1 MDNPGEIM
9 RFCRLCLVKDQ
20 VNIPIFEEQGD
31 IRQIFLKISSCLP
44 VKVSREDKLPKKICD
59 GCSNKLDLLYEF
71 WNTSANAEKTLLSWL
86 GQAGVKDVDQTITA
100 VAQQIA
106 KPSEP
111 QVKEETPEDGHAA
124 VQNTDHLGISNSAV
138 LDDSSAKDETEE
150 PPPKRA
156 RRTAAVKA
164 QINLTPDSE
173 EEDDDLDTAEPMT
186 KIEDESDES
195 DNDDKDPSYVDVP
208 GTSADDQPGP
218 SGVGKDG
225 AEAPS
230 SLYCNKCGVGFQDF
244 ESLHYHIFNP
254 IYRNHNFRCPL
265 CNYVVGKTIADLND
279 HIIKRCQEED
289 VVKHEKSA
297 VEELP
302 KIPERYF
309 CEKCGK
315 PFSLF
320 IDLLTHRST
329 HKRDLISCTQCPEK
343 GNSFEYM
350 IKHFR
355 RHTAYPNISLICDM
369 CSVKFTKVCVY
380 VNHCEFVHKRF
391 QSFRFQCNFCP
402 RVIFNDSERFLE
414 HVQSHCKISPKL
426 QNGRFVCEFCGF
438 CFGSRGKYIKHREK
452 VHLFSKIIKNH
463 FECHCCGKKIAHR
476 KMSSHL
482 RQHEKENLQRKHNEL
497 AQKTDQS
504 EHIVDNNITSTSNL
518 TDLKTVRENET
529 TYVEPIVS
537 EPDQSGNTKPI
548 INVEYGNIANAQDI
562 QKSEDPKSKVS
573 NVRNKDETK
582 SVIAVES
589 GTNKDLC
596 RDFVLYTEKNEN
608 QHNIMPSGD
617 NIMPSVATID
627 LTTEPMSENN
637 PGESQKNVNVCIDLT
652 SDSNITNVD
661 LSTSKLTVTI
671 NNDHSKDNIQNKI
684 NLKPFTVIPSD
695 KLLSNITDSNISEKN
710 VKVGELDILKKDK
723 QSTENKVANKI
734 MTPASR
740 ETPKQDTTN
749 YCNNK
754 KMKSISKPKMNI
766 LPVTCDSTTHNQGE
780 FLQQPSYQSP
790 PISVL
795 SNAVVPSEIQ
805 SFDPSHLNPYN
816 DQFKG
821 NLNSYGS
828 NASMDTSY
836 QQYYQNIYD
845 NQNIQAW
852 QSIVS
857 AQLVNQ
863 QTFVPLTPIMAPQ
876 PVVPPFI
883 ASQLPSQYPV
893 RETNYKCAGC
903 KKEVPSL
910 PLLEVHFLFCYKM
923 ELEVLKDPREDCPV
937 CGIRFP
943 SFSNLKNH
951 ISQGHYELLSEY
963 NLIFRRSDYICDTC
977 GLLFYSMQTLEEH
990 HQSHITPEKITTDF
1004 NDGKLDKP
1012 DKTRS
1017 IDSNKTLKTQHSL
1030 GPKHQQSHRAPETRT
1045 TDFNDGKL
1053 DKPDETRNID
1063 SKKTLKIQHSFVS
1076 KHQQSHRAPETRT
1089 TDFNDGKLYKLDETR
1104 NIDSKKTLKIQHS
1117 FVSKHQQSHRAPEKR
1132 TTDFND
1138 GKLDKPDETRNIEL
1152 NKTLKTQHFQSK
1164 HQQSHRTGKRT
1175 SAFIDGN
1182 LVVTTP
1188 NIPDEI
1194 PNMDSKKTLKTQHS
1208 FASKHQQSH
1217 RTEKRAS
1224 AFIGGNLDETSNI
1237 PYETPNTDS
1246 KNTLKTQHSFGS
1258 KHQQS
1263 HRAHEKRTTDFNDG
1277 KLNNPYETRSI
1288 DSYKTLK
1295 TQHSF
1300 GSKHQQSHIAPE
1312 TRTTN
1317 FNDGKLDKLDETRNI
1332 DSKKTLKT
1340 QHSFVSK
1347 HQQSHRAPEKRTTD
1361 FNDGKLDKSDE
1372 TCNIESNKTLKT
1384 QDCFQ
1389 SKHQQSHRT
1398 EKRTSAFIGGN
1409 LDETPNIPDETS
1421 NIDSNKTLKTQHSL
1435 MTYKKE
1441 IKFSILKRPSKQ
1453 ILGLY
1458 RCEQCKKIFNNYKEL
1473 ISHKISHGDSIKEE
1487 TYLSLSDPASID
1499 LNLLPATNMEFVRN
1513 ENMSGGST
1521 RKRKLSNSD
1530 FDVSQHYNRRSCDE
1544 NQTRRVCQICDQD
1557 FNTQSSFDQHSCPGP
1572 F

>member
-1 MDNPGEIM
+1 M
-9 RFCRLCLVKDQ
+9 
-20 VNIPIFEEQGD
+20 
-31 IRQIFLKISSCLP
+31 IR
-44 VKVSREDKLPKKICD
+44 
-59 GCSNKLDLLYEF
+59 
-71 WNTSANAEKTLLSWL
+71 
-86 GQAGVKDVDQTITA
+86 
-100 VAQQIA
+100 
-106 KPSEP
+106 
-111 QVKEETPEDGHAA
+111 
-124 VQNTDHLGISNSAV
+124 
-138 LDDSSAKDETEE
+138 
-150 PPPKRA
+150 
-156 RRTAAVKA
+156 
-164 QINLTPDSE
+164 
-173 EEDDDLDTAEPMT
+173 
-186 KIEDESDES
+186 
-195 DNDDKDPSYVDVP
+195 
-208 GTSADDQPGP
+208 
-218 SGVGKDG
+218 
-225 AEAPS
+225 
-230 SLYCNKCGVGFQDF
+230 
-244 ESLHYHIFNP
+244 
-254 IYRNHNFRCPL
+254 
-265 CNYVVGKTIADLND
+265 
-279 HIIKRCQEED
+279 
-289 VVKHEKSA
+289 
-297 VEELP
+297 
-302 KIPERYF
+302 
-309 CEKCGK
+309 
-315 PFSLF
+315 
-320 IDLLTHRST
+320 
-329 HKRDLISCTQCPEK
+329 
-343 GNSFEYM
+343 
-350 IKHFR
+350 HFR
-355 RHTAYPNISLICDM
+355 QHTVYPNISLICDM
-369 CSVKFTKVCVY
+369 CSVKFTDVWAY
-380 VNHCEFVHKRF
+380 VNHCEFVHNRF
-391 QSFRFQCNFCP
+391 QSFHFQCNFCP
-402 RVIFNDSERFLE
+402 RVIFNDAGRFLE

-426 QNGRFVCEFCGF
+426 ENERFICEFCAS
-438 CFGSRGKYIKHREK
+438 CFSSRGEHRTHREE
-452 VHLFSKIIKNH
+452 VHRVSKIMISH

-476 KMSSHL
+476 KMSRHL
-482 RQHEKENLQRKHNEL
+482 RQHKRENLQRKHNEL

-504 EHIVDNNITSTSNL
+504 ELIVDNNITSTSNL
-518 TDLKTVRENET
+518 TDDLKTVRENET
-529 TYVEPIVS
+529 TDVEPIVS

-548 INVEYGNIANAQDI
+548 INVGFGNIANAQDI
-562 QKSEDPKSKVS
+562 QKSEDPKSKVTIFSDVIVSQGVKQEQLKSNDVKCGNAAVSQTRQGESFISTYSPEARPNKRARRRQRIKERIKKESQRAFDEARVAFNKDILLSPTDNVVPLFS

-596 RDFVLYTEKNEN
+596 RDVVLHTEMNEN

-627 LTTEPMSENN
+627 LTTESMSENN

-652 SDSNITNVD
+652 SNSNITNID
-661 LSTSKLTVTI
+661 LST
-671 NNDHSKDNIQNKI
+671 
-684 NLKPFTVIPSD
+684 
-695 KLLSNITDSNISEKN
+695 
-710 VKVGELDILKKDK
+710 
-723 QSTENKVANKI
+723 
-734 MTPASR
+734 
-740 ETPKQDTTN
+740 
-749 YCNNK
+749 
-754 KMKSISKPKMNI
+754 
-766 LPVTCDSTTHNQGE
+766 
-780 FLQQPSYQSP
+780 
-790 PISVL
+790 VL
-795 SNAVVPSEIQ
+795 SNAVVPSGIQ

-836 QQYYQNIYD
+836 QQYYQNIYG

-883 ASQLPSQYPV
+883 ASQLPSQCPV
-893 RETNYKCAGC
+893 RETNYKCTGC

-990 HQSHITPEKITTDF
+990 HQSHITPEKTTTDF
-1004 NDGKLDKP
+1004 SYSELDKP
-1012 DKTRS
+1012 DEIRN

-1030 GPKHQQSHRAPETRT
+1030 GSKHQQSHRAPETRT

-1089 TDFNDGKLYKLDETR
+1089 TDFNDGKLNKLDETR
-1104 NIDSKKTLKIQHS
+1104 NIDSKKSLKIQHS

-1138 GKLDKPDETRNIEL
+1138 GKLDKSDETRNIES
-1152 NKTLKTQHFQSK
+1152 NKTLKTQHSFQSK
-1164 HQQSHRTGKRT
+1164 HQQSRRTEKRT
-1175 SAFIDGN
+1175 SAFIGGN

-1188 NIPDEI
+1188 NIPDETPNI
-1194 PNMDSKKTLKTQHS
+1194 DSKKTLKTQRSFGSKHQQSHRSEKRTSALIGGNLDETPNIPDGTPNMDSKKTLKTQRSFGSKHQQSHRSEKRTSAFIGGNLDETPNIPDETPNMDSKKTLKTQHS
-1208 FASKHQQSH
+1208 F
-1217 RTEKRAS
+1217 
-1224 AFIGGNLDETSNI
+1224 
-1237 PYETPNTDS
+1237 
-1246 KNTLKTQHSFGS
+1246 GS
-1258 KHQQS
+1258 KHQQI

-1300 GSKHQQSHIAPE
+1300 
-1312 TRTTN
+1312 
-1317 FNDGKLDKLDETRNI
+1317 
-1332 DSKKTLKT
+1332 
-1340 QHSFVSK
+1340 VSK
-1347 HQQSHRAPEKRTTD
+1347 HQQSHRAPETRTTDFNDGKLDKPDETRNIESNKTLKTQHSFGSKHQQSHRASETRTTD

-1372 TCNIESNKTLKT
+1372 TRNIESNKTLKT
-1384 QDCFQ
+1384 QHSFQ
-1389 SKHQQSHRT
+1389 SKHQQSRRT

-1458 RCEQCKKIFNNYKEL
+1458 RCEQCKKMFNNYKEL
-1473 ISHKISHGDSIKEE
+1473 ISHKISHGDAIREE
-1487 TYLSLSDPASID
+1487 TYLCLSDPASID
-1499 LNLLPATNMEFVRN
+1499 LNVLPSTNMEFVRN
-1513 ENMSGGST
+1513 ENMSGRST